1 MGILRNFLRTKQSGY
16 AALES
21 CLTRRS
27 NGRTP
32 FVHDLT
38 LHSRDVH
45 WEGESTCPRAP
56 SIEKGTAAKLQRSFL
71 CGSWPGSDR
80 FATCCID
87 AFLFAWIPDHGL
99 PDLTKL
105 IQSIRKNIQS
115 YPIYSKESSPNQLD
129 HTTNWVQAEII
140 FDLKF
145 KKSNKNIKITLK
157 I

>member
-1 MGILRNFLRTKQSGY
+1 MGILRKFFRTKQSGY

-45 WEGESTCPRAP
+45 WEGESTCPRERRGPPRNCSEA
-56 SIEKGTAAKLQRSFL
+56 SSAAAGRDLIGLQV
-71 CGSWPGSDR
+71 
-80 FATCCID
+80 ATCCID
-87 AFLFAWIPDHGL
+87 GFLFAWIPDHGL

-145 KKSNKNIKITLK
+145 KIIQ
-157 I
+157 